1 MFDVPLLIGG
11 AAVQA
16 ASGETFERRCP
27 VSAMVASR
35 SAAATPADAV
45 RAVQAAAEAFP
56 AWSAQGPNARRK
68 VLQEA
73 AARMRER
80 APEFIERM
88 IAETGSA
95 QGWAGFNV
103 MFGASVLEEA
113 AALTTQVTGEI
124 VPSDHG
130 ATALVM
136 RKPAGVT
143 LGIAPWNAPVILGVR
158 AIAVPLAVGN
168 TAILKA
174 SEICPAT
181 HALIVEVLNEAGA
194 PDGAVNLI
202 THAPADAGPVVEAM
216 VAHPAVRRVNFTGST
231 RVGRIIGEMCGR
243 HLKPVVLELGGK
255 SPLIVLDDADLDQAV
270 NAAAFSAYM
279 HQGQICMS
287 AERLIVDET
296 IADAF
301 VEKLKVKLAGIAH
314 GPPAE
319 GKPLGACVD
328 AATVQRVQS
337 LVSDAVAKGATVVAG
352 TGRGEGALLAPTLVD
367 HVGPAMALYSEES
380 FGPVV
385 GIVRVKGDDEAV
397 RVANDT
403 EYGLTAAVHSR
414 DIGRALAV
422 AERLETGMCH
432 INGPTVQDEAQM
444 PFGGTKGSGFGRFGG
459 KAGIDAFTE
468 LRWISIQR
476 TPRHYPF

>member
-1 MFDVPLLIGG
+1 MFEVPLLVGG
-11 AAVQA
+11 QHSPAAP
-16 ASGETFERRCP
+16 GGTFERRCP
-27 VSAMVASR
+27 VSNTVASR
-35 SAAATPADAV
+35 SAAATPADAT
-45 RAVQAAAEAFP
+45 RAVEAASAAFP
-56 AWSAQGPNARRK
+56 QWSALGPNARRK
-68 VLQEA
+68 ILLAA
-73 AARMRER
+73 AARLRER

-103 MFGASVLEEA
+103 MFGASILEEA

-143 LGIAPWNAPVILGVR
+143 LGIAPWNAPIILGVR

-168 TAILKA
+168 TVILKA

-181 HALIVEVLNEAGA
+181 HALIGDVLKEAGV
-194 PDGAVNLI
+194 PDGVINVI
-202 THAPADAGPVVEAM
+202 THAPADAGAVVEAM
-216 VAHPAVRRVNFTGST
+216 IAHPAVRRVNFTGST
-231 RVGRIIGEMCGR
+231 RVGRIIGELCGR

-255 SPLIVLDDADLDQAV
+255 SPLIVLDDANLDQAID
-270 NAAAFSAYM
+270 AAAFSAYM

-287 AERLIVDET
+287 AERLIVDRKV
-296 IADAF
+296 ADAF
-301 VEKLKVKLAGIAH
+301 VEKLKAKLATIAH
-314 GPPAE
+314 GAPAE

-328 AATVQRVQS
+328 VATVERVQA
-337 LVSDAVAKGATVVAG
+337 LVSDAVSKGATIAAG
-352 TGRGEGALLAPTLVD
+352 TGKGEGALLAPTLVD
-367 HVGPAMALYSEES
+367 NVSREMALYAQES

-385 GIVRVKGDDEAV
+385 GIVRVSGDDEAV
-397 RVANDT
+397 AVANDT

-444 PFGGTKGSGFGRFGG
+444 PFGGTKDSGFGRFGG

>member
-1 MFDVPLLIGG
+1 MFEVALQADG
-11 AAVQA
+11 A
-16 ASGETFERRCP
+16 SFERRCP
-27 VSAMVASR
+27 VSGDVASR
-35 SAAATPADAV
+35 ARAASAADAV
-45 RAVQAAAEAFP
+45 QVVDAAAAAFP

-68 VLQEA
+68 ILQAA

-103 MFGASVLEEA
+103 MFGAGVLEEA

-136 RKPAGVT
+136 RKPAGVS
-143 LGIAPWNAPVILGVR
+143 LGIAPWNAPIILGVR

-181 HALIVEVLNEAGA
+181 HALIVEVLREAGV
-194 PDGAVNLI
+194 PEGAVGLV
-202 THAPADAGPVVEAM
+202 THAPADAAPVVEAM
-216 VAHPAVRRVNFTGST
+216 IAHPAVRRVNFTGST
-231 RVGRIIGEMCGR
+231 KVGRIIGEMCGR

-255 SPLIVLDDADLDQAV
+255 SPLIVLDDADLEGAV

-301 VEKLKVKLAGIAH
+301 VERLKAKLAGIAH
-314 GPPAE
+314 GPPSE

-328 AATVQRVQS
+328 VATVERVRA
-337 LVSDAVAKGATVVAG
+337 LVQDAVAKGAQVVAG
-352 TGRGEGALLAPTLVD
+352 TGEGEGALLAPTLVD
-367 HVGPAMALYSEES
+367 RVSAEMALYSEES

-385 GIVRVKGDDEAV
+385 GIIRVNGDEEAL

-403 EYGLTAAVHSR
+403 DYGLTAAVHSR
-414 DIGRALAV
+414 DVGRALAI